1 MEQAIHGKT
10 AGGQANPLGEEKIG
24 KLLRQF
30 AVPSIIA
37 MLVSAV
43 YNIVDQFF
51 IGQSVGCLLYTSYA
65 LLQGQNIFDACVFA
79 TRCSAVTVC
88 RPGAQESMPTLADL
102 SQE

>member
-10 AGGQANPLGEEKIG
+10 AGAQANPLGEEKIG

-43 YNIVDQFF
+43 YNIVDSFYRA
-51 IGQSVGCLLYTSYA
+51 VGGPPGKRGYQYCLPAVHDVHRSGAA
-65 LLQGQNIFDACVFA
+65 LRGGGGFQL
-79 TRCSAVTVC
+79 
-88 RPGAQESMPTLADL
+88 
-102 SQE
+102 

>member
-1 MEQAIHGKT
+1 MGSEGAVVSDGKT
-10 AGGQANPLGEEKIG
+10 TK
-24 KLLRQF
+24 K
-30 AVPSIIA
+30 VPS
-37 MLVSAV
+37 LKVKAV
-43 YNIVDQFF
+43 ETTGAGDSF
-51 IGQSVGCLLYTSYA
+51 IGGVSYA

>member
-43 YNIVDQFF
+43 YNIVDQFLS
-51 IGQSVGCLLYTSYA
+51 GSRWAPGKRGYQYCLPAVHDVHRSGVA
-65 LLQGQNIFDACVFA
+65 LRGGGSFQL
-79 TRCSAVTVC
+79 
-88 RPGAQESMPTLADL
+88 
-102 SQE
+102 

>member
-37 MLVSAV
+37 MLVSAI

-51 IGQSVGCLLYTSYA
+51 IGQSVGPLGNAAT
-65 LLQGQNIFDACVFA
+65 NIAFPLSMMCH
-79 TRCSAVTVC
+79 
-88 RPGAQESMPTLADL
+88 RPGAALRGGGGFQL
-102 SQE
+102 